1 MAELIQIANGVA
13 AIRFSLHKKITTIG
27 RSADSDICLSDS
39 YVSKEHAIIEA
50 KPNEKRPGFV
60 DFYLLDLGSTNYS
73 YLNKERVH
81 YEKLND
87 KDILL
92 MGRNHFRFI
101 CTGEEVMEDVD
112 LDSDSTVEMDKSESE
127 KSSDTSFSR
136 RLFTNF

>member
-13 AIRFSLHKKITTIG
+13 AIRFSLDKKITSIG

-50 KPNEKRPGFV
+50 KPSESKPGCV
-60 DFYLLDLGSTNYS
+60 EFYLLDLGSTNYS

-87 KDILL
+87 KDIIL

-101 CTGEEVMEDVD
+101 STGEEVMADVD
-112 LDSDSTVEMDKSESE
+112 HDTDSTVEMDKSDTN
-127 KSSDTSFSR
+127 KSDSSFSR

>member
-13 AIRFSLHKKITTIG
+13 AIRFSLNKKVTSIG
-27 RSADSDICLSDS
+27 RSAESDICLSDS

-50 KPNEKRPGFV
+50 KPSDTNPGCV
-60 DFYLLDLGSTNYS
+60 EFYLLDLGSTNYS

-101 CTGEEVMEDVD
+101 SSGDEVIDGANM
-112 LDSDSTVEMDKSESE
+112 DSDSTIEMDKADGN
-127 KSSDTSFSR
+127 KSDTSFSR
-136 RLFTNF
+136 RLSTRF